1 MSQKKLPRKEEKDS
15 RIDRLRN
22 RIRRLEKENERLK
35 QEIKTLEAY
44 RNITNKYIDEE
55 LDGIPV
61 EKVIKSVEKHH
72 NLKKVTDEVKPT
84 CPMCLNKDILI
95 LGRQDGVM
103 HLCKCGYKKVIKD
116 EQ

>member
-55 LDGIPV
+55 LDGVPV

-84 CPMCLNKDILI
+84 CPMCYINIRET
-95 LGRQDGVM
+95 GRSNAFM
-103 HLCKCGYKKVIKD
+103 
-116 EQ
+116 